1 MGHGKKRI
9 AYDEFL
15 IFRARHGDAQGIR
28 PMLRTLKS
36 NSPFSAP
43 RDDTARASCG
53 NEAKGNSC
61 YEVGQAWARN
71 FPLGFVCFSD
81 RLGLLFRVNGF
92 RGGLWV
98 TPNVFLAG

>member
-9 AYDEFL
+9 DDDEFL

-53 NEAKGNSC
+53 NRGKSKI
-61 YEVGQAWARN
+61 N
-71 FPLGFVCFSD
+71 FHIIHFSLQERD
-81 RLGLLFRVNGF
+81 LK
-92 RGGLWV
+92 
-98 TPNVFLAG
+98 